1 MRPRASLIPGIRDA
15 PESAQSLFYSSKIAR
30 WLEDDHLV
38 KNGVS
43 TDWKRRYKL
52 RHNWSRGCARV
63 SETRVAD
70 QPSIV
75 PLLVRLHL
83 NAVITVDLAHGLRAW
98 SLKDGR
104 GLTAIQS
111 LGSVAPICL
120 AIDTSSTESSDVN
133 ISIGFADGKFAIYT
147 LTMDGTAFV
156 TRFTHPAPSKMDGTI
171 SNPQD
176 NPVSAI
182 AYAKPYLLTQSPES
196 SLSLYRFPN
205 DPEESSSAPMKPP
218 ILLSSLKSHS
228 AYPPSSLSIRVS
240 AASVVAS
247 VAYAMPTWNLK
258 WSVGVQEIRVDLN
271 GSIVDSRTASAS
283 TKFTARSLFESQ
295 SSSDVRKATSLSYTH
310 PYLLTSHPDNTL
322 TLYVVHSTTEEFT
335 IGSGT
340 RLWGH
345 TSSIAGAQVGDRGKA
360 VSVSTVGNELRIWQ
374 LEGVMASRKFKRE
387 REVSVQVLPDPGNN
401 MVNEESLAL
410 TRTRPLDESI
420 TAPGW
425 LGFDEEKVVLL
436 REKKQ
441 GPQALIMYDFN

>member
-38 KNGVS
+38 KNGAA

-52 RHNWSRGCARV
+52 RHNWSRGSARV
-63 SETRVAD
+63 SETRVAER
-70 QPSIV
+70 PASV

-104 GLTAIQS
+104 GLTATQS
-111 LGSVAPICL
+111 LGSVPPTCL
-120 AIDTSSTESSDVN
+120 ALDTSTIEGSDIDMSV
-133 ISIGFADGKFAIYT
+133 GFEDGSFAVLA
-147 LTMDGTAFV
+147 LTAGETAFV
-156 TRFTHPAPSKMDGTI
+156 TRFAHPAPSKKDDRGAYLHERSI
-171 SNPQD
+171 
-176 NPVSAI
+176 SAI
-182 AYAKPYLLTQSPES
+182 AYAKPYLLTQTPES
-196 SLSLYRFPN
+196 SLSLYRF
-205 DPEESSSAPMKPP
+205 DGACESSTTPMEAP

-240 AASVVAS
+240 ATSVVAS
-247 VAYAMPTWNLK
+247 AAYAMPTWNLK
-258 WSVGVQEIRVDLN
+258 WSVGVQEIRLDLN
-271 GSIVDSRTASAS
+271 GSILDSRTASAS
-283 TKFTARSLFESQ
+283 TRFTARSLFESQ
-295 SSSDVRKATSLSYTH
+295 SSSDVRKAISLSYTH

-322 TLYVVHSTTEEFT
+322 TLYVVHSDSEELT

-374 LEGVMASRKFKRE
+374 LEGVMASRKFRKE
-387 REVSVQVLPDPGNN
+387 REVSVQVLPGPGHRQ
-401 MVNEESLAL
+401 VHDESLSL
-410 TRTRPLDESI
+410 TKIRPLDESI
-420 TAPGW
+420 TTPGW